1 MEWVLTLRA
10 SRSSFRNPH
19 SSDCRRVE
27 YPWHPL
33 HDQEVIICGSRREA
47 FSPSLPTD
55 FRSCRKRMPSD
66 PRMDVRS
73 GAVFGLSIGICSSR
87 VVGFVGP
94 VAATA
99 GGYDRRITRSRRDRC
114 DHTDDNPRFKW
125 DYFNHGRSGRSGR
138 PYPSRRNRTCCGC

>member
-1 MEWVLTLRA
+1 
-10 SRSSFRNPH
+10 
-19 SSDCRRVE
+19 
-27 YPWHPL
+27 
-33 HDQEVIICGSRREA
+33 
-47 FSPSLPTD
+47 
-55 FRSCRKRMPSD
+55 MPSD

-114 DHTDDNPRFKW
+114 DHTDDNPRFRGYSSFEIQMRFPCNTVPEEL
-125 DYFNHGRSGRSGR
+125 DRSVW
-138 PYPSRRNRTCCGC
+138 SRAAVVFDSLA

>member
-1 MEWVLTLRA
+1 
-10 SRSSFRNPH
+10 
-19 SSDCRRVE
+19 
-27 YPWHPL
+27 
-33 HDQEVIICGSRREA
+33 
-47 FSPSLPTD
+47 
-55 FRSCRKRMPSD
+55 MPSD

-138 PYPSRRNRTCCGC
+138 LPIETKQNVLWLLIELLEEAAVAKTSPTQGRSDD